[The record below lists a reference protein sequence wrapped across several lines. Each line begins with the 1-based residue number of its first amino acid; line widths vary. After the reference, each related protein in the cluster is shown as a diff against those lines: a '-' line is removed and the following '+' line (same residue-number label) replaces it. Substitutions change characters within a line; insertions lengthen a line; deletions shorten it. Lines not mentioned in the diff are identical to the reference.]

1 VLITKF
7 SARIAKNKMNVGD
20 VVRPPEFQAVLI
32 IEFDDGRM
40 FPLVD
45 DESPKCLLPIA
56 NRRLLIF
63 QLDMLAKSGLREV
76 YIVAPAD
83 YKFAM
88 DKVLSDSSLS
98 DYKIRQNMTI
108 ERIYVENKFDS
119 CEALRVVSDRIRG
132 DFVCIN
138 SDVFSKFSLGD
149 MANFHRT
156 RSSDLT
162 MMLVAAPMDEPEKKG
177 GLKKLRI
184 EEEDQEFVGICED
197 GRVVLKL
204 AVTDAEEAVDISK
217 PLLHRCG
224 TLALRTDLLDLG
236 IYFIS
241 RWVLEFILEN
251 RHFDSLKTDV
261 LPYFVDRQ
269 FQPVNYLLETF
280 PSLQQRVR
288 SISSLEP
295 WLTSTTSYLVA
306 SDGLQFELIDS
317 LGRDLLDAASV
328 DMINLSSVNSRP
340 SSPRH
345 ESSLNTLSSLV
356 RTDSL
361 SSSSI
366 SVRRLGGREADG
378 INEATAMGLGTGL
391 GGVLGLGSPA
401 SGLMRIERSASGG
414 KTTTGSGSAISGRI
428 PNAHPPPD
436 LLRCYAFVVD
446 GGSSVSGA
454 GTASTAT
461 GGASDTSASGQ
472 GQGEPLLLQRVTNI
486 ASYMTLNRD
495 ITNHTHS
502 AATPWPRVQG
512 FRKKE
517 QSVVGENTVI
527 GIATAGAGAT
537 VDAVT
542 AGGGAAAA
550 GTGAGSTASEQPAAA
565 GAKATKGAG
574 GEESVTLKSS
584 TIGHGCSVGARS
596 KINNS
601 IIMDNV
607 TIGEK

>member
-1 VLITKF
+1 
-7 SARIAKNKMNVGD
+7 MNVGD

-177 GLKKLRI
+177 GLKKLRV

-288 SISSLEP
+288 YISSLEP

-328 DMINLSSVNSRP
+328 DMINLSNVSSRP

-345 ESSLNTLSSLV
+345 EPSLNTLSSLV

-361 SSSSI
+361 GSSSI
-366 SVRRLGGREADG
+366 SLHRLGGREADG

-391 GGVLGLGSPA
+391 GGALGLASPA

-414 KTTTGSGSAISGRI
+414 KTTTGSGSNSASGRSGRML
-428 PNAHPPPD
+428 NAHPPPD

-454 GTASTAT
+454 GSATTAT
-461 GGASDTSASGQ
+461 GGLADTSASGQ
-472 GQGEPLLLQRVTNI
+472 GQSEPLLLQRVTNI

-502 AATPWPRVQG
+502 AATPWPRIQG

-527 GIATAGAGAT
+527 GMAATAVGSGAT
-537 VDAVT
+537 ADAAT
-542 AGGGAAAA
+542 AGGGAAA
-550 GTGAGSTASEQPAAA
+550 GTGAGSAASEQPAAA
-565 GAKATKGAG
+565 AGTKAAKGAG